1 MKKNI
6 QDLSIE
12 NTIDK
17 SYLKKTINTKDS
29 LNLSKTIKDIYN
41 NLNVKK
47 DTFHILSK
55 KFIFDFDKVNLK
67 KFIKYKSVI
76 LIGMGGSVLGAHSI
90 YSFLKHK
97 IKRNFIFIDN
107 LDQLKIEKISSK
119 NSLFIIISKSGN
131 TIETLVN
138 TNLLSSKINSRN
150 TIIITEQKKNLLNTF
165 AKKKNILHINHK
177 DYIGGRYY
185 VLS

>member
-55 KFIFDFDKVNLK
+55 KFIFHFNEQNFK
-67 KFIKYKSVI
+67 KFKTNMTATNGYN
-76 LIGMGGSVLGAHSI
+76 AE
-90 YSFLKHK
+90 
-97 IKRNFIFIDN
+97 N
-107 LDQLKIEKISSK
+107 LDM
-119 NSLFIIISKSGN
+119 FI
-131 TIETLVN
+131 
-138 TNLLSSKINSRN
+138 
-150 TIIITEQKKNLLNTF
+150 
-165 AKKKNILHINHK
+165 
-177 DYIGGRYY
+177 
-185 VLS
+185 